1 MPARVPAASDV
12 GMRTRWRAVDAG
24 AVAREVPR
32 IGDRPYWLERRSHLT
47 QSIAENIRQ
56 GWKVY
61 AGSDVIGEVAYV
73 RGDELGVKSGR
84 LIKHE
89 YVIPIEYVSDAA
101 DGVVDLN
108 IGRDAVTKLEPG
120 K

>member
-1 MPARVPAASDV
+1 M
-12 GMRTRWRAVDAG
+12 
-24 AVAREVPR
+24 
-32 IGDRPYWLERRSHLT
+32 T
-47 QSIAENIRQ
+47 QATAEDIRQ
-56 GWKVY
+56 GWKVF

-73 RGDELGVKSGR
+73 KGNALGVKSGR
-84 LIKHE
+84 LVKHE

-108 IGRDAVTKLEPG
+108 IGRDAVTRLEPA

>member
-1 MPARVPAASDV
+1 
-12 GMRTRWRAVDAG
+12 
-24 AVAREVPR
+24 
-32 IGDRPYWLERRSHLT
+32 LT
-47 QSIAENIRQ
+47 QATAENIRQ
-56 GWKVY
+56 GWKVF

-73 RGDELGVKSGR
+73 RSGEFGVKSGR
-84 LIKHE
+84 LVKHE

-108 IGRDAVTKLEPG
+108 ISRDAVTRLEPD